1 MQRVLLTLLI
11 AVAMAGLAAPARAQY
26 MYLDSNGNGVS
37 DNGDRLNANGVPTTA
52 DVWIITNQDR
62 DGTTAQCKTADGDLT
77 INSYAV
83 NLLAQNGTVTY
94 SNFINQQPNFTVS
107 FGEANVGDGQYK
119 NGRGGSAANR
129 LPPGGPYK
137 LMTITITGTGGSPII
152 VINDLNSN
160 SADFTSFGTQ
170 CSGNDFDNTYKL
182 AGTHG
187 GTDWTDTDGLGTDG
201 GNAPPVLDPIG
212 NKTVDEQV
220 LLTFTAV
227 AHSANGFS
235 FTYTLAPGA
244 PAGATIHPTT
254 GVFQW
259 TPNEGQGPGVHAI
272 TIRAT
277 ENGGNNAL
285 DQETILVTVNEV
297 NQAPV
302 LNPIGDR
309 FADEGSLLSIQATT
323 IDDNSVTYSL
333 GPGAPPGAAITAAGG
348 NFTWTP
354 TEAQGPGVYP
364 VTIVVTEVGGA
375 GLSDSETIQITVRE
389 VNTAP
394 VLGFI
399 GNRNGF
405 VDGPPITFTATA
417 TDGDL
422 PAQGVTF
429 HLGLDPPAG
438 ATIHPT
444 TGVFSWSPTAP
455 GTFPVTVVA
464 LDDGEP
470 PRVDSETISITV
482 TVADSDAP
490 FLLPITDKT
499 VNESTLLS
507 FVATASDPNGL
518 PLTFALGSGS
528 PPGAAMFSDGSF
540 QWTPSESQ
548 GPGVYP
554 IEVFVSNGTLFDSQ
568 VVQVTV
574 LEVNNF
580 APNLAFISNKTVNEG
595 SLLTFV
601 ASAPDADIPTAV
613 TFSLGSGAPA
623 GAAITADGTFT
634 WTPTEAQSSGHTVL
648 IVATDN
654 GTPPRSDTQNVFIS
668 VNEVNTVPV
677 INPIPS
683 QTVAEGFQL
692 TVFATAADPDLPPQT
707 LTWSLVNGPPGAVV
721 LPIPGTFIFIPT
733 EAQGPGSY
741 SATIGVS
748 DGPSTGTATFA
759 ITVIETNLAPVLAQ
773 PANMNVNR
781 GATATQQLTATDA
794 DLPAQTLTFSKVSG
808 PFFVTVS
815 NSGLVT
821 ASPGFADGGNHS
833 VTVRSS
839 DGILNN
845 QKSFQVVVSDN
856 NAAPVADANGPYS
869 GIVGIDIAFDGAGSS
884 DADGD
889 PLTYSWDF
897 GDGASAS
904 GVGPT
909 HAYAAASTYTVTLT
923 VGDGSLSDSDITSAV
938 VVPRFTASVF
948 TTNAYKTLR
957 LSSGKSQHCF
967 QVEPN
972 GGAFQ
977 LANIDPSSIRLT
989 YGGGE
994 IAAIAGKSS
1003 VGDDKNQNGVL
1014 ELTACFSKDDLR
1026 SLFTGVP
1033 TGDYLVTIEGELL
1046 GGGTFDGSMTL
1057 HVVGGGGGLA
1067 SAVISPNPL
1076 NPKATLTFATSKP
1089 GSVRVELFDVQGR
1102 LIRTLMD
1109 EPSASAGYHDVTI
1122 DGQDANRSRL
1132 ASGIYYVKVRT
1143 STDGE
1148 ITKAVAILK

>member
-1 MQRVLLTLLI
+1 MQRLLLTLLI
-11 AVAMAGLAAPARAQY
+11 AVAIAGLAAPAGAQY

-77 INSYAV
+77 INSYVV

-94 SNFINQQPNFTVS
+94 SNFINQQPNWTVS

-119 NGRGGSAANR
+119 NGRGGPAANR

-137 LMTITITGTGGSPII
+137 LMTITITGTAGTPII
-152 VINDLNSN
+152 NVNDLNSN

-187 GTDWTDTDGLGTDG
+187 GSDWTDADGLGTTTG
-201 GNAPPVLDPIG
+201 GNAPPVLQAIG
-212 NKTVDEQV
+212 NKTVDEHV

-227 AHSANGFS
+227 AFSGSGFS
-235 FTYTLAPGA
+235 ITYSLDANA
-244 PAGATIHPTT
+244 PAGATINPTT

-259 TPNEGQGPGVHAI
+259 TPNEGQGPGLYAI
-272 TIRAT
+272 TVRAT
-277 ENGGNNAL
+277 ESGPLNAS
-285 DQETILVTVNEV
+285 DSETILVTVNEV

-302 LNPIGDR
+302 LNPIGDKTVN
-309 FADEGSLLSIQATT
+309 EGTLLTFQATT
-323 IDDNSVTYSL
+323 IDDNAIVYSL
-333 GPGAPPGAAITAAGG
+333 GPGAPSGASLTTGG

-364 VTIVVTEVGGA
+364 ITVVATESGGQN
-375 GLSDSETIQITVRE
+375 LNDSETIQITVNE

-394 VLGFI
+394 VLAFI

-405 VDGPPITFTATA
+405 VGGAPVTFTATA
-417 TDGDL
+417 TDADL
-422 PAQGVTF
+422 PAQTLTF
-429 HLGLDPPAG
+429 SLGPGSPGG
-438 ATIHPT
+438 ATINASTGAFSWAPPAA
-444 TGVFSWSPTAP
+444 GVFDA
-455 GTFPVTVVA
+455 TVVVT
-464 LDDGEP
+464 DNGP
-470 PRVDSETISITV
+470 PAQSDSETFQITV
-482 TVADSDAP
+482 TQLSGNEPVMD
-490 FLLPITDKT
+490 PIGDKT

-518 PLTFALGSGS
+518 PLTFALGAGS
-528 PPGAAMFSDGSF
+528 PQGAAIFSDGSF
-540 QWTPSESQ
+540 QWTPTETQ
-548 GPGVYP
+548 GPGAYP
-554 IEVFVSNGTLFDSQ
+554 ITVVVSNGTTFDSETIN
-568 VVQVTV
+568 VTV

-580 APNLAFISNKTVNEG
+580 TPQMAFIPSKSVAEG
-595 SLLTFV
+595 NLLTFV
-601 ASAPDADIPTAV
+601 ASATDADIPTAI
-613 TFSLGSGAPA
+613 TFSLGGTPPA
-623 GAAITADGTFT
+623 GASITPGGTFT
-634 WTPTEAQSSGHTVL
+634 WTPTEAQNGGYQIQ
-648 IVATDN
+648 IVVTDN
-654 GTPPRSDTQNVFIS
+654 GTPPRSTTQNVNVS
-668 VNEVNTVPV
+668 VNEVNTPPV

-692 TVFATAADPDLPPQT
+692 TVFATATDPDLPPQT
-707 LTWSLVNGPPGAVV
+707 ITWSLVNGPPGALV

-741 SATIGVS
+741 SATIGAF
-748 DGPSTGTATFA
+748 DGQATGTLTFA

-794 DLPAQTLTFSKVSG
+794 DLPAQALSFSKVSG

-815 NSGLVT
+815 STGLVT
-821 ASPGFADGGNHS
+821 AAPGFSDAGNHT
-833 VTVRSS
+833 VTVRAS
-839 DGILNN
+839 DGLLNN

-869 GIVGIDIAFDGAGSS
+869 GIVGVDIAFDGAGSS

-909 HAYAAASTYTVTLT
+909 HAYAAAGTYTVTLT
-923 VGDGSLSDSDITSAV
+923 VGDGSLSDSDATTAS
-938 VVPRFTASVF
+938 VVPRFTVSVF

-957 LSSGKSQHCF
+957 LNSGKSQHCF
-967 QVEPN
+967 QVEPT

-977 LANIDPSSIRLT
+977 LADVDPSSIRLG

-1067 SAVISPNPL
+1067 SATVSPNPL

-1089 GSVRVELFDVQGR
+1089 GSVHVALFDVQGR
-1102 LIRTLMD
+1102 LIRTLMN
-1109 EPSASAGYHDVTI
+1109 ESSASAGYHDVTI
-1122 DGQDANRSRL
+1122 DGQDGSGSKL

-1148 ITKAVAILK
+1148 ITKAVTVLK